1 MRTRQEAES
10 EARKL
15 GLREGRAEWET
26 AVDASM
32 RGWPSWRIAQHFNM
46 RPELIFSL
54 GGPEAQNGD
63 GA

>member
-1 MRTRQEAES
+1 MRTRQQAEE

-32 RGWPSWRIAQHFNM
+32 RGWPAWRIAQHFNM
-46 RPELIFSL
+46 GPEMIEKT
-54 GGPEAQNGD
+54 GGPSAS
-63 GA
+63 ARS